1 MEAEE
6 KLVWLG
12 IKTNA
17 AKVNQLAADVQ
28 QLKETIGDWGTFQDL
43 VENQTDSYSELKT
56 ELVDNYGWSSDDA
69 DAFISRLQ
77 NEFNSYNDFQSD
89 VGGFES
95 YEDLQSLFDSA
106 STFTGD
112 SMTETGQP
120 AAGIR
125 IHESDGV
132 SYAGVSVPPGTTEV
146 FGSRIEFSQ
155 QDPVRGAQDPVTYA
169 NFSSDD
175 ADDVATVRSSITFS
189 ADVTNPNG
197 FPIEAEVPLQEDGS
211 VISAKTISF
220 GANETKSVS
229 FTVTKNDYICADYAI
244 GNTST
249 ILACWVPA
257 GIQV

>member
-17 AKVNQLAADVQ
+17 AKVNQLSEDVKHLQ
-28 QLKETIGDWGTFQDL
+28 DTVGDWGEFTDL
-43 VENQTDSYSELKT
+43 VEDDTDSYEELKT
-56 ELVDNYGWSSDDA
+56 ELVDQGWSEGQA
-69 DAFISRLQ
+69 DNFIARLQ
-77 NEFNSYNDFQSD
+77 NEFNSYNDFQSS

-95 YEDLQSLFDSA
+95 YDELQSLFDSA
-106 STFTGD
+106 STFAGD
-112 SMTETGQP
+112 SMTESGAP

-132 SYAGVSVPPGTTEV
+132 SYAGVDVPAGTTEV

-155 QDPVRGAQDPVTYA
+155 QDPARGAKESVTYA
-169 NFSSDD
+169 NFTSDD
-175 ADDVATVRSSITFS
+175 PDNVETVFGTITFS

-197 FPIEAEVPLQEDGS
+197 FPVDAEVPLQEDGS
-211 VISAKTISF
+211 VIRTKTISL
-220 GANETKSVS
+220 GANETVNVEFDVRKE
-229 FTVTKNDYICADYAI
+229 DYICADYSI
-244 GNTST
+244 GNSDP

-257 GIQV
+257 GLII